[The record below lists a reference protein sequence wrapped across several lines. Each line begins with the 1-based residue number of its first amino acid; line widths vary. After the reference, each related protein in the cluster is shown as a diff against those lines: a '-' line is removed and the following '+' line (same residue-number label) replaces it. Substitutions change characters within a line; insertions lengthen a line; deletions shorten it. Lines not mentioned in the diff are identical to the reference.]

1 VSPLELVIDA
11 SVGIKL
17 YVEEELSHEAEQLF
31 RELTKAPAARFFVPD
46 LFFLEC
52 ANILWKYV
60 RRFNHDPVQARK
72 DIVSLRTLPLRTL
85 AVADLSE
92 LSLDLALE
100 KGVSVYDASY
110 AVLAGSLHI
119 PMMTADRKLIGK
131 LEASGVEMRWLGDFL
146 RLPAG

>member
-1 VSPLELVIDA
+1 MSPLELVIDA

-31 RELTKAPAARFFVPD
+31 RELTKTPAARFFVPD

-60 RRFNHDPVQARK
+60 RRFNHDPGQARQ
-72 DIVSLRTLPLRTL
+72 DIISLRSLPLRTL

-110 AVLAGSLHI
+110 AVLASSLHI

-131 LEASGVEMRWLGDFL
+131 LEGSGVEMRWLGDFL
-146 RLPAG
+146 RSPVE